1 MPYQAPTAAFEDSSI
16 ISSKIPT
23 DAVGE
28 SEIISGGVR
37 TDEIQNSA
45 VITAKINNSAV
56 TTDKIA
62 DLDVTTAKINND
74 AVTNDKIAANA
85 VQTDQIQNGVVTLA
99 KCAASLTNA
108 LVPVKG
114 IIMYSGAT
122 AGIPSNWSLCNGTNG
137 TPDLRNDF
145 VMPSGD
151 LYTAGNTGGS
161 KDAIVVSHTHTL
173 DTITAASDHS
183 HGIEG
188 GTTKSLAGDAAGPD
202 DYAGGGG
209 QTGGGGT
216 HTHTVTLDDTGVSGT
231 NANLPPYFALAY
243 IMRVS

>member
-1 MPYQAPTAAFEDSSI
+1 MPYQAPTAAFEDSAITSA
-16 ISSKIPT
+16 KIPT

-37 TDEIQNSA
+37 TDEIQDDA
-45 VITAKINNSAV
+45 VITTKINNSAV

-74 AVTNDKIAANA
+74 AVTNAKIAANA

-161 KDAIVVSHTHTL
+161 KDAVVVSHTHTL
-173 DTITAASDHS
+173 DTIVGVGDHS
-183 HGIEG
+183 HGYNG
-188 GTTKSLAGDAAGPD
+188 GNLKSLASDAAGND
-202 DYAGGGG
+202 DYASGGG
-209 QTGGGGT
+209 QTGGAGN
-216 HTHTVTLDDTGVSGT
+216 HSHTVTLANTGSSGT

-243 IMRVS
+243 IMRAS